1 MRQHRENKCRHPKGR
16 AQSLKIYYSDIQN
29 KDLLMN
35 ASFRQLKLFLAVAEQ
50 RSITAAARLCH
61 VTQPSVS
68 MQLKELTDA
77 VGLPLYEMVGKRL
90 DLTPAGEALAETAR
104 NMASE
109 WASFEQQIDAMKGLT
124 RGRLRIAVVSTAKY
138 FVPRILGSFC
148 QRYPDIDIELEVQNR
163 DGIVA
168 NLRANRNDLYIMSI
182 PPDDIDIE
190 RHPFLPNPLVV
201 IAPLNHPLARRKKLQ
216 LDDLAQ
222 ERFILRER
230 GSGTRTSCDAHFRS
244 LGFTPR
250 VRMELGSNEAIKQAV
265 SGAMGISVLSQH
277 ALSTHLEDD
286 QLTVLP
292 VQGFP
297 VRCSWWT
304 LYPRGKRLSPIAQEF
319 LRHLEAS
326 AAELRKRLEP
336 AE

>member
-1 MRQHRENKCRHPKGR
+1 
-16 AQSLKIYYSDIQN
+16 
-29 KDLLMN
+29 MN

-50 RSITAAARLCH
+50 RSITGAARVCH

-68 MQLKELTDA
+68 MQLKELTES

-104 NMASE
+104 AMVEE
-109 WASFEQQIDAMKGLT
+109 WARFEQHIDAMKGLT
-124 RGRLRIAVVSTAKY
+124 RGRLRVAVVSTAKY
-138 FVPRILGSFC
+138 FVPRILGCFC
-148 QRYPDIDIELEVQNR
+148 QRYPEIDIEFEVQNR
-163 DGIVA
+163 DGVVA

-201 IAPLNHPLARRKKLQ
+201 IAPLAHPLAKRRKLA
-216 LDDLAQ
+216 LTDLAD

-244 LGFTPR
+244 LGFSPK
-250 VRMELGSNEAIKQAV
+250 VRLELGSNEAIKQAV
-265 SGAMGISVLSQH
+265 SGGLGLSVLSQH
-277 ALSTHLEDD
+277 SLSTHLEDD
-286 QLTVLP
+286 QLVVLP
-292 VQGFP
+292 VEGFP
-297 VRCSWWT
+297 VRCSWWI

-326 AAELRKRLEP
+326 AAELRGRFP
-336 AE
+336 VQA